1 MPIPIYVYVLTFCIV
16 VTCLQ
21 SWYPETNLCDLSCP
35 GLCGNFCVILL
46 CESCRTLLIPNPHVP
61 FTKVFKTNYYFNINL
76 FFLFKIK
83 IPFTTNAP
91 TLPIIL
97 EGLII
102 SYTINCMLHCFKINP
117 PLFYVIHFVILTLI
131 ILLVIYLLLVMLV
144 L

>member
-1 MPIPIYVYVLTFCIV
+1 MGLCNFVMRILPYFAHTQPSFPIYKSFLKQIIILILT
-16 VTCLQ
+16 
-21 SWYPETNLCDLSCP
+21 
-35 GLCGNFCVILL
+35 
-46 CESCRTLLIPNPHVP
+46 
-61 FTKVFKTNYYFNINL
+61 YFFYL
-76 FFLFKIK
+76 RLKFPLKQM
-83 IPFTTNAP
+83 PP

-117 PLFYVIHFVILTLI
+117 PLCYVIHFVILTLI